1 MVITRC
7 ANPCPL
13 IPNQWPKIVEICLQ
27 EYWAYLF
34 IHHYFSAPRATC
46 QLLDYCRRPRLAG
59 LQVCLIIPYLSCGK
73 SLHRNLQW
81 PLTNILRIYPYLLSK
96 PGPATPVHR
105 LPMNEARLFFPL
117 MVIGRVLLWVLC
129 SLSVYL
135 LGGDLVFYGKKLFI
149 SDPNFQETRDDSLG
163 MTACSALFCLQPLT
177 ESSPSIL
184 SQHSLCS

>member
-1 MVITRC
+1 MVSPDVPTP
-7 ANPCPL
+7 APL
-13 IPNQWPKIVEICLQ
+13 YLSNQWPKSVEICLQ

-34 IHHYFSAPRATC
+34 IHHYSAPRATR
-46 QLLDYCRRPRLAG
+46 QLLDYCRRPS
-59 LQVCLIIPYLSCGK
+59 LQVCLTIPYLPCGK

-81 PLTNILRIYPYLLSK
+81 PLSNILRLHPYLLSK

-105 LPMNEARLFFPL
+105 LPMNEARPFFPL

-135 LGGDLVFYGKKLFI
+135 LGCDLVFYGKKLFI
-149 SDPNFQETRDDSLG
+149 SDPDFQETRDDSLG

-177 ESSPSIL
+177 ELSPSIP